1 MQDLNG
7 YRVVAVHAHPDDE
20 ALFSGGTLADLARR
34 GAAVTVITVTLGDEG
49 EVIGEP
55 YHNLVAAGLL
65 GGLRV
70 RELEDSAAALGIEV
84 EMLGGAGFFRDSG
97 MADMVEAQ
105 SHPRALVNRVE
116 EAADMLRA
124 RFEQLRPHVVIT
136 YGPDGGYGHP
146 DHIAV
151 HQAVHQAA
159 GEQQRIWWA
168 VFERG
173 ATYAGLE
180 SVTAPAGW
188 SRPSREYLDNF
199 TNPGAQV
206 VYALDDA
213 ALAAKR
219 AALAAHPTQIW
230 LADGTISATNPH
242 AAVAGLSDPA
252 RVPGAYGLSNLLV
265 MPLLR
270 AEFYQAGRA
279 CGDAT
284 GLLSGLVR

>member
-20 ALFSGGTLADLARR
+20 VLFTGGTLADLARR
-34 GAAVTVITVTLGDEG
+34 GAAVTLITLTLGDEG

-55 YHNLVAAGLL
+55 YQNLVATGLL

-70 RELEDSAAALGIEV
+70 RELADSAAALGIDV

-97 MADMVEAQ
+97 MADMREAQ

-116 EAADMLRA
+116 EAAGLLRE
-124 RFEQLRPHVVIT
+124 RFAQLRPHVVLT

-151 HQAVHQAA
+151 HEAVHAA
-159 GEQQRIWWA
+159 AEADQRIWWA
-168 VFERG
+168 VFERE
-173 ATYAGLE
+173 ATYAGLNA
-180 SVTAPAGW
+180 VTPPAGW
-188 SRPSREYLDNF
+188 ARPDAAYLDNF
-199 TNPGAQV
+199 TNAGAQV

-219 AALAAHPTQIW
+219 TGMAAHPTQIW
-230 LADGTISATNPH
+230 LADGTVTATNPV
-242 AAVAGLSDPA
+242 AAVAGLGDPA
-252 RVPGAYGLSNLLV
+252 AVPGAYGLSNLLV

-270 AEFYQAGRA
+270 AEFYQAGQA
-279 CGDAT
+279 CGDAI
-284 GLLSGLVR
+284 GLLDGLGR